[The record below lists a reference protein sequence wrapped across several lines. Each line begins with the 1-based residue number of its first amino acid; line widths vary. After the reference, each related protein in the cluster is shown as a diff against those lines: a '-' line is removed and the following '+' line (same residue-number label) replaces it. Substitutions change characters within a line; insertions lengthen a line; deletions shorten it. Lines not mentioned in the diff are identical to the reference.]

1 MCASFGLVI
10 YSQFVLLFFL
20 FRTEGR
26 FKTIDSVLGANSN
39 EDSYQQVQVI
49 QDAI

>member
-1 MCASFGLVI
+1 MHLLVWLSI
-10 YSQFVLLFFL
+10 HSLSYCFFL